1 MLLWWFWNSPP
12 RFNCPAARAS
22 LAKDDRRC
30 QLAHQTI
37 GARRVTAARRALAP
51 ARSWKYDA
59 DAQSSDRTT
68 FCLTYVLRNA
78 AAPGWSPRRDCWV
91 AAHASQVW
99 QSLWFRLRA
108 ELWLAVRRPAG
119 SPVPLCSEWPVKKTV
134 DGRPA
139 PGTVYQFICSDTV
152 RPTPTPSIAPT
163 TRHVVHT
170 FTSLCSLFNY
180 RVMMLCRL
188 PAYTVSHNVW
198 WGSIFKP
205 RMTFYQN
212 TLVKMKK

>member
-1 MLLWWFWNSPP
+1 MSTSSP
-12 RFNCPAARAS
+12 NDWC
-22 LAKDDRRC
+22 
-30 QLAHQTI
+30 
-37 GARRVTAARRALAP
+37 ARRVTAARRALAP
-51 ARSWKYDA
+51 ARSWKYEA

-91 AAHASQVW
+91 VAHASHVW

-119 SPVPLCSEWPVKKTV
+119 SPVPLCSEWPVKKAV

-152 RPTPTPSIAPT
+152 RPTPTPASRRPPAMSFTHSHLSVLFLITALWCFVGCRPIPCRT
-163 TRHVVHT
+163 MFDEVQYLNHVWH
-170 FTSLCSLFNY
+170 FTKI
-180 RVMMLCRL
+180 
-188 PAYTVSHNVW
+188 P
-198 WGSIFKP
+198 
-205 RMTFYQN
+205 
-212 TLVKMKK
+212 